1 MLGMMITGVLTIL
14 GFVIAVALAI
24 MAVWRAVVPPS
35 GTPRTAGCGSCG
47 YELGT
52 TAAGRCPECGA
63 DLLRCGITTRSA
75 AVRLASSL
83 PAALTGWTFIVLSIA
98 VVILQIVSV
107 VGLTQSVASGM
118 NYTSN
123 HIFAPVPP
131 ANPNP
136 APGSA
141 AVPNT
146 DFRLTINIDIV
157 GTIGQ
162 PATSGDI
169 TLELTANNAAA
180 TFTFADASTNDW
192 VLTDGAGATLAS
204 GRNIRSDD
212 VLDAFRAVGLDPA
225 AHPDVSDYADRIETL
240 AAAAL
245 TNPHTYDSVAAR
257 STVNLPP
264 GVGTLRQVG
273 GSSGYASPTAFTT
286 TSPADLIAPL
296 IIGGVAVSFWI
307 LGIVLITRRRA
318 RLIAGPKAA
327 S

>member
-1 MLGMMITGVLTIL
+1 MIGMMITGVLTFFAFI
-14 GFVIAVALAI
+14 IAIVLAI

-63 DLLRCGITTRSA
+63 DLLRAGIATRA
-75 AVRLASSL
+75 TAVRLASSL
-83 PAALTGWTFIVLSIA
+83 PAALTGWTLIVVTAAI
-98 VVILQIVSV
+98 IIFQIVSIY
-107 VGLTQSVASGM
+107 GITQTVTSGM

-136 APGSA
+136 APGTVA
-141 AVPNT
+141 GPTT
-146 DFRLTINIDIV
+146 DFRLTVEIDIV
-157 GTIGQ
+157 GSVGQ
-162 PATSGDI
+162 RATSGDI
-169 TLELTANNAAA
+169 TLELATAATDA
-180 TFTFADASTNDW
+180 TFTFADAATDEW
-192 VLTDGAGATLAS
+192 VLTDAAGTTLAS
-204 GRNIRSDD
+204 GRDLRSDD
-212 VLDAFRAVGLDPA
+212 VIDAFRAIGLDPA
-225 AHPDVSDYADRIETL
+225 ANPNVSDYADRIETL

-245 TNPHTYDSVAAR
+245 TNPHTYDSVAAQTTG
-257 STVNLPP
+257 SLPP
-264 GVGTLRQVG
+264 GVGSLRQVSA
-273 GSSGYASPTAFTT
+273 SSAHTPPNAFTT
-286 TSPADLIAPL
+286 TNPADLIAPL
-296 IIGGVAVSFWI
+296 TIGGVTVCLWI